1 MKKIFYLMIVGIL
14 LLGFGC
20 IGAKPKLVTE
30 GVQGKGEIWLTGCY
44 STVTGY
50 VKNTGSAD
58 AEDVS
63 ITCTATQGGTITSNS
78 ISTGALSKG
87 SQVPFSV
94 DVDTDC
100 FGGEATY
107 SCTASC
113 TNC

>member
-1 MKKIFYLMIVGIL
+1 MVVAIFLVA
-14 LLGFGC
+14 GC
-20 IGAKPKLVTE
+20 IGSKPKLVTE
-30 GVQGKGEIWLTGCY
+30 GVQGADKVWLTGCY
-44 STVTGY
+44 STVSGFI
-50 VKNTGSAD
+50 KNTGSAD
-58 AEDVS
+58 AEEVT
-63 ITCTATQGGTITSNS
+63 ITCTATQGGTVNSNS

-100 FGGEATY
+100 LGGTVTY